1 MSPGPGH
8 GPPSQHSYVGPRP
21 AAAPRPIYRVPAA
34 HPVFSPPRPEDESL
48 PGLAL
53 NASRELTVRRSA
65 PPTPSHASTA
75 ELLRA
80 ALMIIVGLSVC
91 TLVTFASLTRT
102 TLEPRTLA
110 SSPPPILDASEP
122 APTVEFTPTAAIVT
136 LPPAPKPR
144 SPTSPLRKLGKPLH
158 HLRPH

>member
-1 MSPGPGH
+1 MSLGTGH
-8 GPPSQHSYVGPRP
+8 GSPSQHSHVGARP
-21 AAAPRPIYRVPAA
+21 AAAPRPIYTVPAA
-34 HPVFSPPRPEDESL
+34 QPVFSPPRPEDESL

-53 NASRELTVRRSA
+53 NASRALTVRSSR
-65 PPTPSHASTA
+65 PPTASHASTP

-80 ALMIIVGLSVC
+80 ALMIIAGLSVC
-91 TLVTFASLTRT
+91 TLVTFTSLTRT
-102 TLEPRTLA
+102 PLEPRTLA
-110 SSPPPILDASEP
+110 SSPPPVLDASEP

-136 LPPAPKPR
+136 LPPTPKPR